1 MKLRSVQ
8 PLIQLSMTQTLQ
20 YFEYNIMLDATTLA
34 ASSVTFLSQGFI
46 IKKKKEVMQDPKI
59 GAILGDDRPEMVS
72 LASSVRTESCSLLFC
87 MGRAPIVIS
96 VDSPDS
102 EVQLSLDSGVVGSEE
117 EIDLVSQRTDSLLLR
132 ALDSSLFK

>member
-1 MKLRSVQ
+1 MLRCLLQAV
-8 PLIQLSMTQTLQ
+8 LLSYHKVSL
-20 YFEYNIMLDATTLA
+20 LR
-34 ASSVTFLSQGFI
+34 
-46 IKKKKEVMQDPKI
+46 KKKEVMQDLKM
-59 GAILGDDRPEMVS
+59 GVILGDDRPEIVS

-102 EVQLSLDSGVVGSEE
+102 EVQFPFKDSGVVGSEE